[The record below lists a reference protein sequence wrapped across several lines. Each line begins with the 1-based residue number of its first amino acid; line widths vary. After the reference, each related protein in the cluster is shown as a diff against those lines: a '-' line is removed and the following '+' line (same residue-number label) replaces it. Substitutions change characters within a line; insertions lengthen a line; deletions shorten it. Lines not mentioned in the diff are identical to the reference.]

1 MTETV
6 VPTFTVLV
14 RVISALLALAIYWAM
29 DRPNPDP
36 PVALVRDESTR

>member
-6 VPTFTVLV
+6 VPSCTLLF
-14 RVISALLALAIYWAM
+14 RVISALLAFAMYWAI
-29 DRPNPDP
+29 DSPKPDP

>member
-6 VPTFTVLV
+6 VPSFTLLAK
-14 RVISALLALAIYWAM
+14 VISALLALAMYWAI
-29 DRPNPDP
+29 DSPNPDP